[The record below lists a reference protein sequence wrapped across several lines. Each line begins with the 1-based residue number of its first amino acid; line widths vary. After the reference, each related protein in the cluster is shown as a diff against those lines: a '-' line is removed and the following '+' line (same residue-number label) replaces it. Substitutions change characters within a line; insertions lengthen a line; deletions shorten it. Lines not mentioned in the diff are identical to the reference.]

1 MTRSE
6 PLVAHRLRHLALAVA
21 AFVTL
26 VTPVELVFAEHYD
39 EPAQFIPFVMV
50 ALTLLAILLVYRTPS
65 ATLLRL
71 FRGLMGLLFV
81 VSVVGVFFHL
91 RGNLE
96 VIREIH
102 PETSGWPLVWKV
114 LSGAAPALA
123 PRLLAQV
130 GLLGLIYTYRH
141 PALTAQDGVGSSR
154 VSVIARKS

>member
-1 MTRSE
+1 M
-6 PLVAHRLRHLALAVA
+6 AVA
-21 AFVTL
+21 AFATL
-26 VTPVELVFAEHYD
+26 VTPVELVLSKHYGD
-39 EPAQFIPFVMV
+39 PAQFIPFVMV
-50 ALTLLAILLVYRTPS
+50 ALTLLAIILVYHTPS
-65 ATLLRL
+65 AKLLRL

-102 PETSGWPLVWKV
+102 PETSGGLLVWKV

-123 PRLLAQV
+123 PGLLAQV

-141 PALTAQDGVGSSR
+141 PVFTAQG
-154 VSVIARKS
+154 